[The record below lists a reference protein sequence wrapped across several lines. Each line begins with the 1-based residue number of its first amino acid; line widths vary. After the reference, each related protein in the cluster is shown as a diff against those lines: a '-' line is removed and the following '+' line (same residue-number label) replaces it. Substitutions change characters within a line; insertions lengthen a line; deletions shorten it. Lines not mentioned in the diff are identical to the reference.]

1 VSTPKTSDRFMV
13 PMIGALSVIVP
24 LVVSILLYVDL
35 GDTSSLGDVTF
46 LPTLNAV
53 INSTVAILLVLGLIF
68 IKQRMIALHRL
79 MMVSAFALSV
89 VFLVSYITY
98 HYVHGDVKYGG
109 EGALK
114 VIYLVILISHILC
127 SMAVVP
133 LALFALYRA
142 FAGQLEKHRKIVR
155 YAWPIWFYVSV
166 TGVIVYLFAHVYNPG
181 L

>member
-1 VSTPKTSDRFMV
+1 MV

-24 LVVSILLYVDL
+24 LLVSILLYVDL
-35 GDTSSLGDVTF
+35 GDTSSLGDVSF

-53 INSTVAILLVLGLIF
+53 INSTVAILLVLGLVF
-68 IKQRMIALHRL
+68 IKQRMISLHRL
-79 MMVSAFALSV
+79 MMVSAFALTV
-89 VFLVSYITY
+89 VFLVSYVTY

-166 TGVIVYLFAHVYNPG
+166 TGVIVYLFAHVYNSG

>member
-1 VSTPKTSDRFMV
+1 MV

-24 LVVSILLYVDL
+24 LLVSILLYVDL

>member
-1 VSTPKTSDRFMV
+1 MV

-24 LVVSILLYVDL
+24 LLVSILLYVDL
-35 GDTSSLGDVTF
+35 GDTSSLSDVTF